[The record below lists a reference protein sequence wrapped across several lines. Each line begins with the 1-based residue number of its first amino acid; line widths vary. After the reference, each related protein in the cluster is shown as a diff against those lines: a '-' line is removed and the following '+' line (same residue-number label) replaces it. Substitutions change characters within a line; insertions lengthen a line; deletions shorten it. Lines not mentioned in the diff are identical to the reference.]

1 MATTNS
7 DESSLVENTTN
18 PIFPG
23 NMTVKG
29 NLSVEGQT
37 TTNGLK
43 VVDDDDAIA
52 MWVTDDGLSFRK
64 ACCFTDGA
72 EFNNGKTIIG
82 METTYNSAYIGSE
95 TIQAGERL
103 VLGDSAAKWDVDS
116 RTIIADTF
124 TMTLNKLASDSVTM
138 KRGVAN
144 VIEASSIQVTKEL
157 IGQTIFADTVKTN
170 NLYM

>member
-72 EFNNGKTIIG
+72 EFNNGDTIIG
-82 METTYNSAYIGSE
+82 METTYNSAYVGST
-95 TIQAGERL
+95 TI
-103 VLGDSAAKWDVDS
+103 
-116 RTIIADTF
+116 
-124 TMTLNKLASDSVTM
+124 
-138 KRGVAN
+138 
-144 VIEASSIQVTKEL
+144 
-157 IGQTIFADTVKTN
+157 
-170 NLYM
+170 